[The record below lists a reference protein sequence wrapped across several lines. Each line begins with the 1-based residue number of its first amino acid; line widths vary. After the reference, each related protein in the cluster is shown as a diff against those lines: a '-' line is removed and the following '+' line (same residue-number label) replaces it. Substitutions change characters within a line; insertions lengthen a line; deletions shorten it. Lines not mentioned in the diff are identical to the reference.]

1 MATQKPGLDS
11 QEKQPLHKSSGGKID
26 AGKSNDDSEHSI
38 IKPSREM
45 HTTKPSYGNEAP
57 GQTTKM

>member
-1 MATQKPGLDS
+1 MATEKPSMDS
-11 QEKQPLHKSSGGKID
+11 QEKQPLHKSSGGPID
-26 AGKSNDDSEHSI
+26 AGKSPDGSETSI

-45 HTTKPSYGNEAP
+45 HTVKPSYGNEAP